1 MKETDTSTLQ
11 TSPSAGAATNAP
23 NPGANS
29 LKRLFSDTMIYGL
42 SSIVGRF
49 LNYLLVPL
57 YTYKIAA
64 TSGGY
69 GVVTE
74 IYAYTALLLVIL
86 TFGMETT
93 FFFFANQYKD
103 RADKVFSTAALAVGG
118 VSALFVLL
126 VVAFEGPVT
135 SLMGYSAHPEF
146 VVMMAVVVAVD
157 AFQAIFFALLRFQGR
172 AWKFAIMKL
181 LFIVLSMGM
190 NLFIFLLAPGL
201 YESHPSLMGW
211 YDPDYQVGYIF
222 VVNLICTTGM
232 TLGFLPEL
240 RKLRWGVDRKLLGEM
255 LRYTWPLLL
264 LGIVGMLNQVADKIC
279 YNHLVPGE
287 EGRVQLGIYGAC
299 FKIAMIMGMIT
310 QAFRYAYEPFVFGG
324 ARESNSRESQAQ
336 VMKYF
341 IIFALLAF
349 LVVMAYLDI
358 LKYIISPGYWE
369 GLRVVPIVM
378 MGEILM
384 SIYFNL
390 SFWYKLTKKT
400 WWGAVFSAIGCAVL
414 LAVNIIFVPKVGYMA
429 CAWGSVAGYGVCV
442 LLSYF
447 VGRSK
452 YPVPYPLKAIA
463 GYFVLALGLYAL
475 SVWLRPAS
483 TGWSLVLNTGLLLVY
498 VAVVVY
504 NERELLR
511 PMLSKLRSLVSH
523 R

>member
-1 MKETDTSTLQ
+1 
-11 TSPSAGAATNAP
+11 
-23 NPGANS
+23 
-29 LKRLFSDTMIYGL
+29 
-42 SSIVGRF
+42 
-49 LNYLLVPL
+49 
-57 YTYKIAA
+57 
-64 TSGGY
+64 
-69 GVVTE
+69 
-74 IYAYTALLLVIL
+74 
-86 TFGMETT
+86 
-93 FFFFANQYKD
+93 
-103 RADKVFSTAALAVGG
+103 
-118 VSALFVLL
+118 
-126 VVAFEGPVT
+126 
-135 SLMGYSAHPEF
+135 
-146 VVMMAVVVAVD
+146 
-157 AFQAIFFALLRFQGR
+157 
-172 AWKFAIMKL
+172 
-181 LFIVLSMGM
+181 
-190 NLFIFLLAPGL
+190 
-201 YESHPSLMGW
+201 
-211 YDPDYQVGYIF
+211 
-222 VVNLICTTGM
+222 M

>member
-23 NPGANS
+23 NPSANS

-126 VVAFEGPVT
+126 VVLFEGPVT

-211 YDPDYQVGYIF
+211 YNPDYQVGYIF
-222 VVNLICTTGM
+222 VVNLISLHLAVVVAGHCGHVEPGGRQNMLQPPCARRGRTCAIGHIWG
-232 TLGFLPEL
+232 LFQDCHDYGHDYPGIPLCL
-240 RKLRWGVDRKLLGEM
+240 RAVC
-255 LRYTWPLLL
+255 
-264 LGIVGMLNQVADKIC
+264 V
-279 YNHLVPGE
+279 
-287 EGRVQLGIYGAC
+287 
-299 FKIAMIMGMIT
+299 
-310 QAFRYAYEPFVFGG
+310 
-324 ARESNSRESQAQ
+324 
-336 VMKYF
+336 
-341 IIFALLAF
+341 
-349 LVVMAYLDI
+349 
-358 LKYIISPGYWE
+358 
-369 GLRVVPIVM
+369 
-378 MGEILM
+378 
-384 SIYFNL
+384 
-390 SFWYKLTKKT
+390 
-400 WWGAVFSAIGCAVL
+400 WWGARVEQPRKPGAGDE
-414 LAVNIIFVPKVGYMA
+414 IFHH
-429 CAWGSVAGYGVCV
+429 
-442 LLSYF
+442 F
-447 VGRSK
+447 
-452 YPVPYPLKAIA
+452 
-463 GYFVLALGLYAL
+463 
-475 SVWLRPAS
+475 RPA
-483 TGWSLVLNTGLLLVY
+483 GILGGDGL
-498 VAVVVY
+498 
-504 NERELLR
+504 
-511 PMLSKLRSLVSH
+511 S
-523 R
+523 